1 MVETVSFFF
10 SYWIFIEAD
19 RSILGILGGIYAFGL
34 LSMIGIF
41 YWYPMGVIRTRF
53 SYFRRPF
60 ESLSLSRFQIRLF
73 LTWFLGLGAL
83 IIYLIVFTNVWRGW
97 RYKRWIAQQM
107 FREGLLIRCH
117 ASKAPQTCVLC
128 ELTIWGNENLQKK
141 AMCHLNNLAIVSHKD
156 QNFKW

>member
-1 MVETVSFFF
+1 MLKILFFTMVETVSFFF

-83 IIYLIVFTNVWRGW
+83 IIYLIEFTNV
-97 RYKRWIAQQM
+97 
-107 FREGLLIRCH
+107 
-117 ASKAPQTCVLC
+117 
-128 ELTIWGNENLQKK
+128 
-141 AMCHLNNLAIVSHKD
+141 
-156 QNFKW
+156 